1 MATCSG
7 APNLGLPSTL
17 LLSDISP
24 VLPTNNCS
32 INFSKNFWFLHGNQ
46 QPPRSTSSSATW
58 IEGQREVYPL
68 YVGSSAS
75 RPAPLQRQRE
85 VLVWA
90 SMTQNINPIFPAQ
103 VSKVQSGLEG
113 SPQAVHKVHHVFC
126 RGPLHKVHRELWTT
140 CWATISLSLNWT
152 KKILLN
158 KPIRNVIPGLRC
170 SSPKIFSLFSLFGIE
185 ASLPGRTQQHYISYD
200 NIDKAT
206 LISMSPA
213 PQPVPESTR
222 ESRL

>member
-1 MATCSG
+1 MRQYFAHG
-7 APNLGLPSTL
+7 NLQWWCTQPGPPFNSSSLRYF
-17 LLSDISP
+17 SDIA
-24 VLPTNNCS
+24 
-32 INFSKNFWFLHGNQ
+32 NQ
-46 QPPRSTSSSATW
+46 QLLNQLFKEFLVFAWQPPHSTTLSATW

-85 VLVWA
+85 VLVWV

-140 CWATISLSLNWT
+140 CWATISLSLHWT

-158 KPIRNVIPGLRC
+158 NPIGNVIPGLRC
-170 SSPKIFSLFSLFGIE
+170 SLPMIFSLVGIE
-185 ASLPGRTQQHYISYD
+185 ASLPGRT
-200 NIDKAT
+200 
-206 LISMSPA
+206 
-213 PQPVPESTR
+213 
-222 ESRL
+222 